1 MNNKDK
7 FDSIKKESV
16 RSIFEAIAA
25 RQSISRAEIA
35 AQVGLS
41 LMTVGKVVD
50 VLLDRK
56 IVVQVKENRQ
66 AAGRRAGLVSLN
78 RAYFSLVLDL
88 TRKQFRLSVVDASME
103 TIDRMDY
110 DYNPEY
116 YYEENLYIFL
126 KNVKIYIL
134 RHCNMS
140 LCMGIGALVPGVYD
154 KESDCVRGVRVPELA
169 SISLTQVIEDI
180 LKEKVSVICDDV
192 GAAALSNTMHLP
204 QYAGKTVFYV
214 SLGDSVCGAIL
225 QNGRQLFAPNGGNLG
240 ETTTRGGKRLSDTL
254 GTVTLS
260 SEQFAELSVALYNLI
275 WIINPD
281 AIIIENRKVLQNGEL
296 GEMLELAFQKLLGKR
311 EAAMPAVIIA
321 DPAVHHA
328 ETGIATSLRST
339 WLASSVCS

>member
-25 RQSISRAEIA
+25 GQSISRAEIA
-35 AQVGLS
+35 SQVGLS

-56 IVVQVKENRQ
+56 IVEQVKQTRQ
-66 AAGRRAGLVSLN
+66 TAGRRAGLVSLN
-78 RAYFSLVLDL
+78 RAYFSLVIDL
-88 TRKQFRLSVVDASME
+88 TRKKFRLSVVDATME

-110 DYNPEY
+110 DYTPEY

-134 RHCNMS
+134 RHCDMS
-140 LCMGIGALVPGVYD
+140 FCMGIGVLVPGVYD
-154 KESDCVRGVRVPELA
+154 KESDSVRGVRVPELA
-169 SISLTQVIEDI
+169 SVSLTQVIEDI
-180 LKEKVSVICDDV
+180 LKEPVSVIFDDI

-204 QYAGKTVFYV
+204 QCTERTVFYV
-214 SLGDSVCGAIL
+214 TLGDSVCGAIL
-225 QNGRQLFAPNGGNLG
+225 QNGKQLFAPNGGNLG
-240 ETTTRGGKRLSDTL
+240 EMITRGGKRLCDTL

-260 SEQFAELSVALYNLI
+260 AEQFAELSVALYNLT

-281 AIIIENRKVLQNGEL
+281 VIIIENRKVLQNGNL
-296 GEMLELAFQKLLGKR
+296 GEMLEIAFQKLLGEKG
-311 EAAMPAVIIA
+311 AVLPQIIIA
-321 DPAVHHA
+321 DPSVHHA
-328 ETGIATSLRST
+328 EIGIATTLRST
-339 WLASSVCS
+339 WLTRTICS